1 MARADVGKAASGR
14 HKPWRDALRIAVNRD
29 DPSDPKRK
37 ILAALAE
44 ATVTAALGGD
54 IQAVKEIADRLDGK
68 PKQPVVG
75 DDEDDPITVRTI
87 ITGVPRAGDR

>member
-1 MARADVGKAASGR
+1 MTRAAVGKAASGR

-54 IQAVKEIADRLDGK
+54 ISAVKEIADRLDGK
-68 PKQPVVG
+68 AAQPVVG
-75 DDEDDPITVRTI
+75 DDEHDALTIKVVRFADDNAS
-87 ITGVPRAGDR
+87 G